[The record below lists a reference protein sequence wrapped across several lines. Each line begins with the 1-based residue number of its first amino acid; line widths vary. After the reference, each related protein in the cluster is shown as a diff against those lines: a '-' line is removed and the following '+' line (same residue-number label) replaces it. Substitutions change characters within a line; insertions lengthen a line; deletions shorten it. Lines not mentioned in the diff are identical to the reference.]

1 MAPEDEKTP
10 GGLTPGERADHHE
23 DGTSTSTAASIKDD
37 TAVSSSHSDEGPSR
51 VMNHEIE
58 ALARQLTRASTTVGA
73 ELHAFCP
80 QPGTR
85 LDPGSPNFDARA
97 WVKAF
102 VKLDESEAGSAPPRS
117 LGVAFRDLNVF
128 GWGTGAEHQKSVIDY
143 PLDVVK
149 SLVDLLSPRKKRRV
163 DILRNFEGVVEEGEL
178 LLVLGPPGSGCS
190 TLLKTIA
197 GETAG
202 LDVDPQSY
210 MNFRGKHQLVHV

>member
-10 GGLTPGERADHHE
+10 RGPTPDEGPDHHE

-37 TAVSSSHSDEGPSR
+37 TAVGSSHSDEGPSR

-58 ALARQLTRASTTVGA
+58 ALARQLMRASTTVGV

-80 QPGTR
+80 LPGTR
-85 LDPGSPNFDARA
+85 LDPSSPNFDARA

-102 VKLDESEAGSAPPRS
+102 VKLDESEDGSAPPRS

-128 GWGTGAEHQKSVIDY
+128 GWGTGAEHQKSVVDY
-143 PLDVVK
+143 PLDLVK
-149 SLVDLLSPRKKRRV
+149 SLVGLLRPQKKRRV

-202 LDVDPQSY
+202 LEVDTQSY
-210 MNFRGKHQLVHV
+210 MNFRGKC

>member
-1 MAPEDEKTP
+1 MAPEDEKIP
-10 GGLTPGERADHHE
+10 GGPTPDEKVYQHE
-23 DGTSTSTAASIKDD
+23 DGTSTAASLKDE
-37 TAVSSSHSDEGPSR
+37 TAVSSSHSDEGP
-51 VMNHEIE
+51 MNDEIE

-73 ELHAFCP
+73 ELDAFCP

-85 LDPGSPNFDARA
+85 LDPNSPNFDARA

-102 VKLDESEAGSAPPRS
+102 VKLDESEDSSAPPRS

-128 GWGTGAEHQKSVIDY
+128 GWGTGAEHQKSVVDY
-143 PLDVVK
+143 PLDLVK
-149 SLVDLLSPRKKRRV
+149 SLVNLLSSRKKRRV

-202 LDVDPQSY
+202 LEVDPQSY
-210 MNFRGKHQLVHV
+210 MNFRGKYQLTHL

>member
-10 GGLTPGERADHHE
+10 GGPTPDEKTYQE
-23 DGTSTSTAASIKDD
+23 DGTSTAASLKDD
-37 TAVSSSHSDEGPSR
+37 TAVGSSHSDEGP
-51 VMNHEIE
+51 MNHEIE

-80 QPGTR
+80 LPGTR

-102 VKLDESEAGSAPPRS
+102 VKLDESEDGSAPPRS

-128 GWGTGAEHQKSVIDY
+128 GWGTGAEHQKSVVDY
-143 PLDVVK
+143 PLDLVK
-149 SLVDLLSPRKKRRV
+149 SLVGLLSARKKRRV

-202 LDVDPQSY
+202 LEVDPQSY
-210 MNFRGKHQLVHV
+210 MNFRGKYQSV